1 MWNRVWWLEQQRV
14 EVRLEGQ
21 EESWSL
27 KAIEWVLV
35 RTVGFIVSALGRHW
49 RVLAGEPQH
58 CVYI

>member
-1 MWNRVWWLEQQRV
+1 MVAEQQRV

-27 KAIEWVLV
+27 KATEWVPV
-35 RTVGFIVSALGRHW
+35 RTVGFIVSALGRRW
-49 RVLAGEPQH
+49 RVLAGEPQG